1 MKTATTL
8 ISLKANLFST
18 FVIFATVIL
27 AFGATTARAGLF
39 DIPSEPADWNG
50 PFVSFNSGVTINNFH
65 QGDYFDVVDL
75 TKQFNAG
82 SGDAPDGPPD
92 AFDAFDFSSH
102 DSTDTAYSGGIDLG
116 YNKQWGHFVAGL
128 SFGFSGTH
136 TSDSSEGFGFDEGFD
151 DFDDA
156 DFATEVHSIRK
167 LTQNWSGYAGG
178 QVGFAWNRWL
188 FYAMG
193 GAAFAQVDLHTY
205 DVATT
210 EFFPGDDG
218 TTPSRITPQQEGP
231 FTVQSK
237 SVNAINNV
245 LTGWYAGGGVKF
257 ALSNVLTV
265 GLEYRHNDYGDRLY
279 HPEAHSGGQIFPGAT
294 RVGLDNNQVLFNVGI
309 LLGHLGEKPAP
320 EPGLSKK

>member
-1 MKTATTL
+1 MQTTPFNRFIFTIAAVFVATL
-8 ISLKANLFST
+8 
-18 FVIFATVIL
+18 L
-27 AFGATTARAGLF
+27 ALAATTARAGLF

-50 PFVSFNSGVTINNFH
+50 PFVSFNSGVTINNFD
-65 QGDYFDVVDL
+65 QGSYFDVVDL

-82 SGDAPDGPPD
+82 SGDSDGPPD
-92 AFDAFDFSSH
+92 WFEFFDFSSH